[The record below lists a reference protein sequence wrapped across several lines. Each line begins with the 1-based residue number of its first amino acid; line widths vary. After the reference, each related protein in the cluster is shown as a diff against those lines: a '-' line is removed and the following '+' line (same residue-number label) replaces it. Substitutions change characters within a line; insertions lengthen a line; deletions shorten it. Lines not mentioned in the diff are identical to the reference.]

1 MQSAMPQTYRGRID
15 CGTLRLLA
23 GGRLAAAI
31 FSAFVSLALDA
42 RAQSPSDASG
52 PGKPPAANV
61 VQTLNIETT
70 PAAIQQRLEQI
81 KSANELSEEVK
92 QKIVDAYQSALL
104 KLEEIDK
111 LAAQTAEFDKQ
122 AKQAPAALQDA
133 RRQLENP
140 PEEPGV
146 AIPSGTTLAQIEST
160 LSQLQT
166 ELADAQDALTQ
177 IDAEPQRRA
186 ERRQNIP
193 KELEKAGIA
202 LAESQKS
209 LEIVP
214 PADEPEAL
222 TRARLTKL
230 SAEKLAAEKLLAM
243 LKSERESY
251 NAEDELLPKQRDL
264 AERMVNQKKMLVE
277 KWQEILHD
285 LREDAAAEK
294 LKQAVREKK
303 DTCPELRGVAA
314 ENEDLAKRV
323 KAVSDDIAAADRQIN
338 ELTSSQN
345 DLKREFPRLQAKYDS
360 LGQTPEI
367 GPLLLQY
374 RSELRRQSQRLE
386 QLRLPA
392 SATTKVRLELATLP
406 DQRKK
411 LNDLPAATAE
421 IIHTLDLS
429 GPHPPSREELDYDLR
444 ELLRNRCDLLDSLT
458 SAYTR
463 YSAELTDLVIVEKQ
477 LSMELEQEA
486 NYIDERILWVRS
498 TSTLAWHDVAAAAE
512 SLRWYARPLE
522 WTQVVR
528 LLADEFRSHPV
539 SAFAGGASILLLFV
553 GQRPMRRR
561 VRELGEQAARGSTD
575 NMTPTFRVLA
585 LTILMSLPWSA
596 LLIYL
601 GWRLSETPRA
611 TELALALASGLK
623 VTGIVLLPMELIRH
637 VCRGRGLGHAHFGWS
652 ESSLKTL
659 RRHLRWFMLL
669 GLPLTFAAAA
679 THALESDRWR
689 DSLGRML
696 FIAAM
701 LLLAAFIFRVFRP
714 LVGILAA
721 VVAGRGPWPDRLNDL
736 LLPLSIGGPAALA
749 VLAAWGYFY
758 TAQQLAARLLG
769 TAWLLVGLSI
779 AGALALRWV
788 LVSRRRLAMQQARQR
803 RAAAL
808 AAAQASESSDA
819 PTHSAA
825 QDDALDLTAINAQT
839 RRFVQTAVVAALVVG
854 LWGIWAD
861 VLPAL
866 SILDIQL
873 WPTRDANGDLVS
885 INVSH
890 LLLAIVLFMTMLIAG
905 RNFPGLLEIAILQRL
920 PLEPATRYAITT
932 LSRYAITVLGVVA
945 VCGTLGITW
954 DKVHWLI
961 AAVSVGL
968 GFGLQEIFAN
978 FVSGLIILFERP
990 VRVGDIVTVGDV
1002 TGVVSRIRIR
1012 ATLIVDWDRKE
1023 LIVPNKEF
1031 ITGHVLNWTLSDQ
1044 MNRVVVNVGVAY
1056 GSDAARVRQLLL
1068 KIAAENE
1075 FVLNDPPPMAT
1086 FEGFGDSSLD
1096 FVLRCYLPNLENR
1109 LAVTHDL
1116 HANIHDAFQAEG
1128 IEIPFPQRDLNVR
1141 HVDAAHAGTVPLSGK
1156 APAGAARQQ
1165 KQA

>member
-1 MQSAMPQTYRGRID
+1 MQTELPQIHRGRTARWFAL
-15 CGTLRLLA
+15 CFAALA
-23 GGRLAAAI
+23 WLV
-31 FSAFVSLALDA
+31 FEA
-42 RAQSPSDASG
+42 RAQSPADP
-52 PGKPPAANV
+52 PGNAKPPAASAV
-61 VQTLNIETT
+61 PALNIETA
-70 PAAIQQRLEQI
+70 PAAIQQRLEQA
-81 KSANELSEEVK
+81 KAAKELSDEVR
-92 QKIVDAYQSALL
+92 QRIVDAYQSALL
-104 KLEEIDK
+104 KLEEVDK
-111 LAAQTAEFDKQ
+111 LSAQTAEFDEH
-122 AKQAPAALQDA
+122 AKQAPTALQEA
-133 RRQLENP
+133 QRQLKNP
-140 PEEPGV
+140 PEGPD
-146 AIPSGTTLAQIEST
+146 AADPSGMTLAQIESKLAQT
-160 LSQLQT
+160 QT

-186 ERRQNIP
+186 DRRQKIP
-193 KELEKAGIA
+193 KELEEAGNT
-202 LAESQKS
+202 LAKLQKS
-209 LEIVP
+209 LEVAA

-230 SAEKLAAEKLLAM
+230 NAEKLAAEKLLAV

-251 NAEDELLPKQRDL
+251 NAEDELLPKRRDL
-264 AERMVNQKKMLVE
+264 AERRVKQKKSLAE
-277 KWQEILHD
+277 EWQEILHD
-285 LREDAAAEK
+285 LREEAAAAK
-294 LKQAVREKK
+294 LQQAVREKK
-303 DTCPELRGVAA
+303 DTCPELQGVAA
-314 ENEDLAKRV
+314 ENEELAKRV
-323 KAVSDDIAAADRQIN
+323 KVVNDEIASADHQIN
-338 ELTSSQN
+338 EFTSDLA

-367 GPLLLQY
+367 GPLLLKY

-392 SATTKVRLELATLP
+392 AATTSVDLELATLP

-411 LNDLPAATAE
+411 LNDIEEAAEQT
-421 IIHTLDLS
+421 IHTLDLS

-444 ELLRNRCDLLDSLT
+444 ELLRNRCDLLDSLI

-463 YSAELTDLVIVEKQ
+463 YSAKLADLVIAEKQ
-477 LSMELEQEA
+477 LSMEIEQEA

-512 SLRWYARPLE
+512 SLHWFARPSE
-522 WTQVVR
+522 WARVAR
-528 LLADEFRSHPV
+528 LLANELRSHFV
-539 SAFAGGASILLLFV
+539 SSFAACASILLLFAAL
-553 GQRPMRRR
+553 RPMRRR
-561 VRELGEQAARGSTD
+561 IRELGEQAARGSTD
-575 NMTPTFRVLA
+575 NMAPTLRVLA
-585 LTILMSLPWSA
+585 LTCMMSLPWAA
-596 LLIYL
+596 LLIFV
-601 GWRLSETPRA
+601 GWRLSEAPRA
-611 TELALALASGLK
+611 TELALALAGGLK
-623 VTGIVLLPMELIRH
+623 LTGVVLLPLELIRH
-637 VCRGRGLGHAHFGWS
+637 VCRGRGLGQAHFGWA
-652 ESSLKTL
+652 ESSLKNL
-659 RRHLRWFMLL
+659 RRQLRWFMLL
-669 GLPLTFAAAA
+669 GLPLTFGAAA
-679 THALESDRWR
+679 THALDSDRWR

-696 FIAAM
+696 FMAGM
-701 LLLAAFIFRVFRP
+701 LVLAVFIFRVFRS
-714 LVGILAA
+714 LTGILEA
-721 VVAGRGPWPDRLNDL
+721 VVAGRGPWPERLNYV
-736 LLPLSIGGPAALA
+736 LLPLSIGGPLALAALA
-749 VLAAWGYFY
+749 ACGYFY
-758 TAQQLAARLLG
+758 TAHQLAARMQG

-779 AGALALRWV
+779 AGALAMRWV

-808 AAAQASESSDA
+808 AASQASESNDA
-819 PTHSAA
+819 PTLLPG
-825 QDDALDLTAINAQT
+825 QDDVLDLSAINAQT
-839 RRFVQTAVVAALVVG
+839 RRFVQTAVVAALLLG

-873 WPTRDANGDLVS
+873 WDSTDAKGNPVS

-890 LLLAIVLFMTMLIAG
+890 LLLAIVLFMIMLIAG

-932 LSRYAITVLGVVA
+932 LSRYAITVLGIVA
-945 VCGTLGITW
+945 ICGTLGITW
-954 DKVHWLI
+954 DKVHWLV

-1002 TGVVSRIRIR
+1002 SGIVSRIRIR

-1031 ITGHVLNWTLSDQ
+1031 ITGRVLNWTLSDQ

-1056 GSDAARVRQLLL
+1056 GSNAAQVRQLLL
-1068 KIAAENE
+1068 KIASENE
-1075 FVLNDPPPMAT
+1075 YVLKDPAPMAC
-1086 FEGFGDSSLD
+1086 FEGFGDSSLN

-1116 HANIHDAFQAEG
+1116 HANIHDAFLAQG

-1141 HVDAAHAGTVPLSGK
+1141 YLDPPHAGTVPLGGK
-1156 APAGAARQQ
+1156 TPAGAGAMRHQ